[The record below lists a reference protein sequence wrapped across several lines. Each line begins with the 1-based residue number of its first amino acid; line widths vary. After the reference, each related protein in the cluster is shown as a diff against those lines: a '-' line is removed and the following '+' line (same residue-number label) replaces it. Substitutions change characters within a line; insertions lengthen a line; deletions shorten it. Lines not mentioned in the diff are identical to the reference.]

1 MTGDRQDVVST
12 DDEVEQ
18 QTAIPLPAR
27 EAMSIVDPTL
37 GPKVFPQSATPDPAV
52 TDPVMTTDQGIDERS
67 PSG

>member
-1 MTGDRQDVVST
+1 MSDREDVQST

-37 GPKVFPQSATPDPAV
+37 GPKVFPQSATPDPSV
-52 TDPVMTTDQGIDERS
+52 TDPAMTTDQGIDERS